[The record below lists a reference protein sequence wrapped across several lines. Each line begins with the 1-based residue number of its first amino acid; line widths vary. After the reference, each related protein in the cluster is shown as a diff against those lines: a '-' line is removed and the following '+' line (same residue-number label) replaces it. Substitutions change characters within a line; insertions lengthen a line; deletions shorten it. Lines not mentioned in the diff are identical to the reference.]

1 MVLLQSDSWLLFLD
15 LIRYTIPALVVFLV
29 VYLTL
34 KKLLDEDYKR
44 KKLELD
50 TKRSVE
56 LTPMKLQA
64 YERLTIFLER
74 IRLDNLVMRLAEPQL
89 TATEFKHRLVSTV
102 NEEFNHN
109 VSQQI
114 YISDQ
119 AWVIVK
125 AAREDIIN
133 RIERAYKDMSEF
145 SKGTDLG
152 KAVLS
157 GVMENKKDVVS
168 SAILFL
174 KKEIDLVF

>member
-1 MVLLQSDSWLLFLD
+1 
-15 LIRYTIPALVVFLV
+15 
-29 VYLTL
+29 
-34 KKLLDEDYKR
+34 
-44 KKLELD
+44 
-50 TKRSVE
+50 
-56 LTPMKLQA
+56 
-64 YERLTIFLER
+64 
-74 IRLDNLVMRLAEPQL
+74 
-89 TATEFKHRLVSTV
+89 
-102 NEEFNHN
+102 